1 LRLIVGLGNPGPGYA
16 GHRHNIGFMAADE
29 IRRRHGFGPWRSR
42 FHGLTSEGEI
52 GGEKIVLLKPE
63 TYMND
68 SGRAVAAA
76 AQFYKLEPPAVI
88 AIHDEIELV
97 PGKVRVKQGGGA
109 AGHNGLRS
117 MDAHIGPLYWR
128 VRLGVGHPGHPELV
142 RHYVLQNFA
151 KEEQPLIAKLIE
163 ASAEAL
169 PLLVAGDEN
178 GFMNKVT
185 IAVNPP
191 KPRPKREDKEP
202 KPID

>member
-1 LRLIVGLGNPGPGYA
+1 LRLIVGRPGQSGPGYA

-29 IRRRHGFGPWRSR
+29 IRRRYGFRPWRSR
-42 FHGLTSEGEI
+42 FHGLVSEGEI
-52 GGEKIVLLKPE
+52 SGE
-63 TYMND
+63 D
-68 SGRAVAAA
+68 RAAEAGLYERFQPRAAA
-76 AQFYKLEPPAVI
+76 AARFTNSGRPPSSPSA
-88 AIHDEIELV
+88 DEIELV

-117 MDAHIGPLYWR
+117 MDAHIGAPYWR
-128 VRLGVGHPGHPELV
+128 VRLGAGHPGHPELV

-163 ASAEAL
+163 ASAEAM

>member
-1 LRLIVGLGNPGPGYA
+1 
-16 GHRHNIGFMAADE
+16 M
-29 IRRRHGFGPWRSR
+29 
-42 FHGLTSEGEI
+42 
-52 GGEKIVLLKPE
+52 LLKPE

-88 AIHDEIELV
+88 VIHDEIDLV

-117 MDAHIGPLYWR
+117 IDAHIGPDYWR

-163 ASAEAL
+163 ASGRGHAA
-169 PLLVAGDEN
+169 ARRG
-178 GFMNKVT
+178 
-185 IAVNPP
+185 
-191 KPRPKREDKEP
+191 R
-202 KPID
+202 